1 MLRLY
6 SPLVPA
12 QGLLVEAYLP
22 DLEVLETLG
31 REIRV
36 RGQGLW
42 DLFTPWIGVTGRG
55 LGVGSRYCI
64 GMYNR

>member
-6 SPLVPA
+6 SPLAPA
-12 QGLLVEAYLP
+12 QGLWVEAYLP

-42 DLFTPWIGVTGRG
+42 DFLTPWIGVTGRG
-55 LGVGSRYCI
+55 WGLGVGI
-64 GMYNR
+64 V